1 MTSTHRGQPTQ
12 AADPVQPDG
21 DGVSANRVRFLTAEP
36 VEPGRVRNPIFE
48 SWRRSRDLK
57 VAADDI
63 EMSYIRDPD
72 MDTPLTRAAAPV
84 LRSLRQQLD
93 GQPVS
98 IILTDPTGLVL
109 SRETGDRDLE
119 RHLDRVLLAPGFS
132 YAEKFV
138 GTNGIGTALEMGGPA
153 MVFGHEHYAE
163 DLEDLACAGIPIH
176 DPISGRTVGAID
188 LTCWRR
194 DAGSLLLA
202 LAKATAD
209 QIRHGLL
216 ADTGAKQL
224 ELFQEYLRTCHRMTG
239 AVFALNG
246 DVVMSNDYARTVL
259 DPTDQA
265 ALLAQATE
273 ALAGGQR
280 GSVVVDLPTGTAAR
294 LYYRPVHGGGQ
305 PVGVVA
311 HVKPCEAEIQPT
323 GDRHGSSRM
332 QLPGLVGTAAP
343 WLRACQDVE
352 AALGSSEW
360 LAVEGEPGVGKSALL
375 QAVHRRLR
383 PEGRFVCVDAVD
395 AATDP
400 SWLSDVRRA
409 LLDAD
414 SLVVRHVDKIDAA
427 RLRALRLAL
436 QDANGQERKRPLW
449 VAVTLGYESENPEL
463 TSFLRL
469 FPSTIEVPPLR
480 RHMEDLPALVSFF
493 IGRIGHHGQLVCSAE
508 AMRLLMRSSWPGNA
522 EQVHQMLRQ
531 VVKHRRTG
539 SIQPSD
545 LPPEAWTVSRRL
557 LSPLECMERDAIVQC
572 LLDGH
577 GNKAEAARSLGM
589 SRATIYRKIRE
600 YGVMVTTA

>member
-1 MTSTHRGQPTQ
+1 M
-12 AADPVQPDG
+12 
-21 DGVSANRVRFLTAEP
+21 
-36 VEPGRVRNPIFE
+36 
-48 SWRRSRDLK
+48 K

-72 MDTPLTRAAAPV
+72 METPLIRAAAPV
-84 LRSLRQQLD
+84 LRTLREQLD

-109 SRETGDRDLE
+109 SRETADRDLE

-138 GTNGIGTALEMGGPA
+138 GTNGIGTALEVGGPA
-153 MVFGHEHYAE
+153 VVFGHEHYAE

-209 QIRHGLL
+209 QIRHAML
-216 ADTGAKQL
+216 ADTGARQL

-259 DPTDQA
+259 DPIDQA
-265 ALLAQATE
+265 ALLTQAAE
-273 ALAGGQR
+273 ALAGGHR
-280 GSVVVDLPTGTAAR
+280 GSVVVELPTGMAAR
-294 LYYRPVHGGGQ
+294 MYCRPVSGGGQ
-305 PVGVVA
+305 PAGVVV
-311 HVKPCEAEIQPT
+311 HVKLGDTEPQPNP
-323 GDRHGSSRM
+323 DKHGTPRM
-332 QLPGLVGTAAP
+332 LLPGLVGSAGP
-343 WLRACQDVE
+343 WLRVCQEVG
-352 AALGSSEW
+352 AVFGSGEW
-360 LAVEGEPGVGKSALL
+360 LAVEGEPGVGKLSLL

-383 PEGRFVCVDAVD
+383 PEGRFVIVDALG

-400 SWLSDVRRA
+400 HWLSAARQV

-414 SLVVRHVDKIDAA
+414 SFVVQHADKLDASGQ
-427 RLRALRLAL
+427 RALRLAL
-436 QDANGQERKRPLW
+436 QEAAAVERKMPLW
-449 VAVTLGYESENPEL
+449 VAVTLAHGSESAEL
-463 TSFLRL
+463 TRLLRL
-469 FPSTIEVPPLR
+469 FPTTIEVPPLR
-480 RHMEDLPALVSFF
+480 HHLEDLQPLVSHF
-493 IGRIGHHGQLVCSAE
+493 IARLGHYGQLVCSTQ

-539 SIQPSD
+539 SIQPGD

-557 LSPLECMERDAIVQC
+557 LTPLECMERDAIVKC
-572 LLDGH
+572 LLDRH

-600 YGVMVTTA
+600 YGVMVTAT